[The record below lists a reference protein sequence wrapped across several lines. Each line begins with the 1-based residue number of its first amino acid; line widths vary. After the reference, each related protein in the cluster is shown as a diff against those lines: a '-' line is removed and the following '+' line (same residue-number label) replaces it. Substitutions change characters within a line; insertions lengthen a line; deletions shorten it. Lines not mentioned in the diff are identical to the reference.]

1 MNDELTGREP
11 ALSQDSKLSGMEP
24 RLSQTQTRAEFF
36 LWLLYERQRGH
47 EPMAMRFDQDRT
59 VAFTI
64 SVPAK
69 YEVVAREYMEESAKI
84 LEASLNENLF
94 LLGGEKE

>member
-1 MNDELTGREP
+1 MNDKLTGREP

-36 LWLLYERQRGH
+36 LWLLHERQRGH
-47 EPMAMRFDQDRT
+47 EPMAMRFDQDGT
-59 VAFTI
+59 ATFTI

-69 YEVVAREYMEESAKI
+69 YEVVAREYMEEIAKN
-84 LEASLNENLF
+84 LEASLSESVAS
-94 LLGGEKE
+94 K